1 MRNNSITCLLAL
13 SFVLA
18 ACLGVEGMTSFP
30 ANIRVPD
37 GHTFAVSYFAAGFQ
51 IYRCNV
57 SAGSWVLNRPEA
69 DLWPSK
75 IGHDLNEARVGYHRF
90 VDGRPTWYT
99 VSGAGPTRSRPHR
112 WLDYLIIP
120 PCTCSEGLPCDGL
133 ASDC

>member
-1 MRNNSITCLLAL
+1 MCNYSITCLLAL

-18 ACLGVEGMTSFP
+18 ACLGVEGMPSFP

-57 SAGSWVLNRPEA
+57 SSGSWVLNRPEA

-75 IGHDLNEARVGYHRF
+75 IGHDLNETSVGYHRF
-90 VDGRPTWYT
+90 VDGLPTWYT
-99 VSGAGPTRSRPHR
+99 VSGTGPTRSSYTHTSY
-112 WLDYLIIP
+112 WLLNPLTYV
-120 PCTCSEGLPCDGL
+120 
-133 ASDC
+133 